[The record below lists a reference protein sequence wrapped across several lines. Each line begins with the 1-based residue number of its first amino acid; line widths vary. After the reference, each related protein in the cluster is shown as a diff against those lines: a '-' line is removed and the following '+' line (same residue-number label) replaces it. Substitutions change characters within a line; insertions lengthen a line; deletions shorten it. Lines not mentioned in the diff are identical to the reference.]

1 MKVALYGRVSTS
13 KQDNENQLTQLRQFA
28 ASQGWSIMVEYC
40 DEVTGSTSDRP
51 AFKAMFLAASQ
62 RQFDC
67 VLFWALDRL
76 SREGALETLQHL
88 QRLTS
93 YGVAWRSFT
102 ESYLD
107 STGIFKDAVISILAV
122 VAKQERVR
130 RSERTKAGLERAR
143 SKGRTLGRHRIS
155 VDHEQIAHLR
165 SNGWSWDRISAETG
179 ITRSVCQRAALT
191 NREHG
196 AGALAQ

>member
-1 MKVALYGRVSTS
+1 MKVCLYGRVSTS
-13 KQDNENQLTQLRQFA
+13 KQDNENQLAQLRQFA
-28 ASQGWSIMVEYC
+28 ASQGWTIVQEYC
-40 DEVTGSTSDRP
+40 DEVTGSTSNRP

-88 QRLTS
+88 QKLTG

-102 ESYLD
+102 EQYLD
-107 STGIFKDAVISILAV
+107 STGIFRDAVISILAV

-143 SKGRTLGRHRIS
+143 SKGKKLGRRRVV
-155 VDHEQIAHLR
+155 VDRERIAHLR
-165 SNGWSWDRISAETG
+165 SAGLSWDMISAQTG
-179 ITRSVCQRAALT
+179 ITRSVCQRAAM
-191 NREHG
+191 
-196 AGALAQ
+196 Q